1 LPPRASSRTPLTRP
15 ITSENRTG
23 SPGGLRELNKQD
35 EGAYHT
41 EVTSLQ
47 LYAQQIADG
56 MGPLVESIK
65 GTQAPK
71 SELEAE
77 VQRLKATDPAFLEVT
92 AEIQD
97 LLDRRELLSKRI
109 TDTLQSLMSAETALT
124 QNMLAVTALNDNL
137 AENAARIDER
147 AFAYIKEMERRAK
160 DRLLKYQYYMAKAY
174 EYRMLRPYGGE
185 LNLNVLFDA
194 FKTLADPA
202 ATATS

>member
-1 LPPRASSRTPLTRP
+1 GGLNILATVDSETSWDDIGDLAAAGEFAYTFNQADYVRKSDRLSRR
-15 ITSENRTG
+15 
-23 SPGGLRELNKQD
+23 LRELNKQD

-109 TDTLQSLMSAETALT
+109 TDT
-124 QNMLAVTALNDNL
+124 
-137 AENAARIDER
+137 
-147 AFAYIKEMERRAK
+147 
-160 DRLLKYQYYMAKAY
+160 
-174 EYRMLRPYGGE
+174 
-185 LNLNVLFDA
+185 
-194 FKTLADPA
+194 
-202 ATATS
+202 